1 VASSDIE
8 HRSVSVADHPVTQ
21 HNRKGSQCGIS
32 QVDVQA
38 IVEQT
43 VQECMRNMQSQTA
56 APQVYASRVVYPIP
70 LAREVPA
77 TAAARQ
83 YKPLEELANPRY
95 DLSMSH
101 GAHTSWLN
109 RELRL
114 PKFKGYADENP
125 LDFLTKFERF
135 AAALSHLNL
144 DQACRQCMPLALTDE
159 AEQWMIAES
168 KRWPLDYSYKEFS
181 QALVDRF
188 LPHDY
193 VDRMR
198 RFLETRMQGENET
211 LARFITVIETAYARM
226 GVKSSEREVIR
237 RISTQL
243 NPTYNQL
250 IGHRYFG
257 SIHEISTHARAIDAQ
272 VHRQKSFKVVK
283 ADCPDADLNVLNYP
297 PKTPNESSQAQLV
310 GREDN
315 QRSSR
320 TGGADGSWNEFKDH
334 VDSKSEINT
343 EYSNGEEIPKL
354 KVCYLCGEPSH
365 LANKCPMRGDS
376 VKGKHGVGGEDT
388 GKRVTRVFATRV
400 SSGKRGTHLGKLRKR
415 CKAMEPRIQVWSAA
429 IPVNAMLD
437 DGADVSI
444 LDFHCASSV
453 LGLKIESSN
462 TKSIQFI
469 QGKAEVEGECWI
481 ELIYPGGRCSVKALV
496 LRDAGEDLLLGRDFL
511 LLANIDCRLN
521 QKGWCFSNQPN
532 AIYPFA
538 PRPSRS
544 NHIRCNFVA
553 SKQTVTQGMALSS
566 KVLMRKQ
573 HNQVVENR
581 QWKWQEVDLAPCA
594 ALRQALSSQKVL
606 MLPPLFFRTDV
617 NGSGLEEVLVQ
628 EKAEGLR
635 PTRFESLTQLPAE
648 KNCVESLAINC
659 TMNKIRQYAE
669 RVEVVE
675 TDHKALQC
683 MVSLEQPFCM
693 MQWPLLQTLI
703 RHPMDQGLI
712 VDDPLSSAPRK
723 SGRILEWSC
732 MNKGGVPAED
742 PVLVPN
748 LDGSDRERL
757 EHCSDTAPSEVTSA
771 VVARQMGKEA
781 RELPSQRMTLGA
793 SDNVQTDGLAG
804 QHPSRSVR
812 NHRRRRQ
819 PP

>member
-1 VASSDIE
+1 MSEKNSQDLWSALSAAEQQRLVDLLARERVSEATRHEGRSPSLPSTTGTGYGERQAGGAPGTHTPRALAAAQTLAQLPTATQGASMVPRALGAAAERGGALAERNPVLRVNSIMGPQGLQGVPSEGPRGESSRHASRNLDEVSRRELDELSRSIDKCMNLIDSAKSQAPESIEHQELLLHIAQLEMQIRMQQTEAAAVSAHSARMQPAPQARDAPSRRASDLVALSAACDAHRDAPRSRCLLMDGDPDGVALSDIE

-21 HNRKGSQCGIS
+21 QNRKGSQCGIS

-56 APQVYASRVVYPIP
+56 APQVYASRADYRIP
-70 LAREVPA
+70 FAREVPA
-77 TAAARQ
+77 TAAAAHQ

-95 DLSMSH
+95 DLSMSA

-114 PKFKGYADENP
+114 PKFKGYEDENP

-168 KRWPLDYSYKEFS
+168 KRWPLDYSFKEFS

-257 SIHEISTHARAIDAQ
+257 SIHEISKHARAIDAQ

-283 ADCPDADLNVLNYP
+283 ADCPDADLNVLSYP
-297 PKTPNESSQAQLV
+297 PKTSNESSQTQLV
-310 GREDN
+310 GRGDN

-320 TGGADGSWNEFKDH
+320 TGGANGSWNEFKDH
-334 VDSKSEINT
+334 VDSKSEINK
-343 EYSNGEEIPKL
+343 EYSKGEEIPKL
-354 KVCYLCGEPSH
+354 KFCYSCGEPSH

-376 VKGKHGVGGEDT
+376 AKGKHGVKGEDT
-388 GKRVTRVFATRV
+388 GNVTRVFATRE

-437 DGADVSI
+437 CK
-444 LDFHCASSV
+444 L
-453 LGLKIESSN
+453 
-462 TKSIQFI
+462 
-469 QGKAEVEGECWI
+469 
-481 ELIYPGGRCSVKALV
+481 
-496 LRDAGEDLLLGRDFL
+496 
-511 LLANIDCRLN
+511 
-521 QKGWCFSNQPN
+521 
-532 AIYPFA
+532 
-538 PRPSRS
+538 
-544 NHIRCNFVA
+544 
-553 SKQTVTQGMALSS
+553 
-566 KVLMRKQ
+566 
-573 HNQVVENR
+573 
-581 QWKWQEVDLAPCA
+581 
-594 ALRQALSSQKVL
+594 
-606 MLPPLFFRTDV
+606 
-617 NGSGLEEVLVQ
+617 
-628 EKAEGLR
+628 
-635 PTRFESLTQLPAE
+635 
-648 KNCVESLAINC
+648 
-659 TMNKIRQYAE
+659 
-669 RVEVVE
+669 
-675 TDHKALQC
+675 
-683 MVSLEQPFCM
+683 
-693 MQWPLLQTLI
+693 
-703 RHPMDQGLI
+703 
-712 VDDPLSSAPRK
+712 
-723 SGRILEWSC
+723 
-732 MNKGGVPAED
+732 
-742 PVLVPN
+742 
-748 LDGSDRERL
+748 
-757 EHCSDTAPSEVTSA
+757 
-771 VVARQMGKEA
+771 
-781 RELPSQRMTLGA
+781 
-793 SDNVQTDGLAG
+793 
-804 QHPSRSVR
+804 
-812 NHRRRRQ
+812 
-819 PP
+819 